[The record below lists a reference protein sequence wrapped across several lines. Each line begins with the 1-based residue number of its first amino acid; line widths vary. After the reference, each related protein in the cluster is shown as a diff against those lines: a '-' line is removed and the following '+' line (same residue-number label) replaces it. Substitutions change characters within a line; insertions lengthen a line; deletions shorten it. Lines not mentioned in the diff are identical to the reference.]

1 MEKLEILQKSVLF
14 ENLLPEEFEYLAE
27 ISQIRE
33 YSNGDIIFYESEP
46 GNSLYVIIEGEVEI
60 LRKDVEGKLKCIAVL
75 KAGDFFGEMSLIDK
89 ELRSATAR
97 AKAQDNQNVKAL
109 MLTAENLH
117 SFAKIY
123 RNGFTMVVINI
134 ARVMSKRLRETN
146 NKLAAKM

>member
-27 ISQIRE
+27 ISQLKE
-33 YSNGDIIFYESEP
+33 YKVGDIIFYEAEP

-60 LRKDVEGKLKCIAVL
+60 LRKDSEGKLKPIAVL
-75 KAGDFFGEMSLIDK
+75 KSSDFFGEMSLIDK
-89 ELRSATAR
+89 EMRSATAR
-97 AKAQDNQNVKAL
+97 ARTDVKAL
-109 MLTAENLH
+109 VLTSENLH

-146 NKLAAKM
+146 NKLASKL

>member
-27 ISQIRE
+27 ISQLKD
-33 YSNGDIIFYESEP
+33 YKTGDIIFYEAEP

-60 LRKDVEGKLKCIAVL
+60 LRKDAEGKLKAIAVL
-75 KAGDFFGEMSLIDK
+75 KSGDFFGEMSLIDK
-89 ELRSATAR
+89 EMRSATAR
-97 AKAQDNQNVKAL
+97 AKSDVKAL
-109 MLTAENLH
+109 VLTSENLH

-146 NKLAAKM
+146 SKLAAKL

>member
-27 ISQIRE
+27 ISQLKE
-33 YSNGDIIFYESEP
+33 YKVGDIVFYEAEP
-46 GNSLYVIIEGEVEI
+46 GNSLYVIIEGEIEI
-60 LRKDVEGKLKCIAVL
+60 LRKDAEGKLKPIAVL
-75 KAGDFFGEMSLIDK
+75 KSGDFFGEMSLIDK
-89 ELRSATAR
+89 EMRSATAR
-97 AKAQDNQNVKAL
+97 AKTDVKAL
-109 MLTAENLH
+109 VLTSENLH

-146 NKLAAKM
+146 SKLAAKM

>member
-27 ISQIRE
+27 ISQLKE
-33 YSNGDIIFYESEP
+33 YKTGDIIFYEAEP

-60 LRKDVEGKLKCIAVL
+60 LRKDAEGKLKAIAVL
-75 KAGDFFGEMSLIDK
+75 KSGDFFGEMSLIDK
-89 ELRSATAR
+89 EMRSATAR
-97 AKAQDNQNVKAL
+97 AKGDVKAL
-109 MLTAENLH
+109 VLTSENLH

-146 NKLAAKM
+146 SKLAAKL

>member
-27 ISQIRE
+27 ISQIKE
-33 YSNGDIIFYESEP
+33 YKTGDIIFYEAEP

-60 LRKDVEGKLKCIAVL
+60 LRKDAEGKLKPIAVL
-75 KAGDFFGEMSLIDK
+75 KSSDFFGEMSLIDK
-89 ELRSATAR
+89 EMRSATAR
-97 AKAQDNQNVKAL
+97 AKDSVKVL
-109 MLTAENLH
+109 VLTSENLH

-146 NKLAAKM
+146 SKLASKL

>member
-1 MEKLEILQKSVLF
+1 MEKLEVLQKSVLF

-27 ISQIRE
+27 ISQLKE
-33 YSNGDIIFYESEP
+33 YKVGDIIFYEAEP

-60 LRKDVEGKLKCIAVL
+60 LRKDAEGKLKPIAVL
-75 KAGDFFGEMSLIDK
+75 KSSDFFGEMSLIDK
-89 ELRSATAR
+89 EMRSATAR
-97 AKAQDNQNVKAL
+97 AKTDVKAL
-109 MLTAENLH
+109 VLTSENLH

-146 NKLAAKM
+146 SKLAAKL

>member
-27 ISQIRE
+27 ISQIKE
-33 YSNGDIIFYESEP
+33 YKDGDIIFYEAEP

-60 LRKDVEGKLKCIAVL
+60 LRKDAEGKLKSIAVL

-97 AKAQDNQNVKAL
+97 AKAKDNKDVKVL
-109 MLTAENLH
+109 MLTSENLH

>member
-1 MEKLEILQKSVLF
+1 MEKLEVLQKSVLF

-27 ISQIRE
+27 ISQVKE
-33 YSNGDIIFYESEP
+33 YKIGDIIFYEAEP

-60 LRKDVEGKLKCIAVL
+60 LRKDAEGKLKPIAVL

-89 ELRSATAR
+89 EMRSATAR
-97 AKAQDNQNVKAL
+97 AKTDVKAL
-109 MLTAENLH
+109 VLTSENLH

-146 NKLAAKM
+146 NKLAAKL